1 MFEQISCPSCSTF
14 LKGGGDLFLLREI
27 PQKGKL
33 LLLINVHSYRRR
45 TSDNFQCPKVF
56 QTKSIFSLWIEKLFS
71 WFISSSLPMMTE
83 SRFINPP
90 SFPRGILPS
99 PDFKLL
105 IEMII
110 QFNVILFELFR
121 FLPLPMRTQWKEAEG
136 IKKFVC
142 CLS

>member
-1 MFEQISCPSCSTF
+1 
-14 LKGGGDLFLLREI
+14 
-27 PQKGKL
+27 
-33 LLLINVHSYRRR
+33 
-45 TSDNFQCPKVF
+45 
-56 QTKSIFSLWIEKLFS
+56 
-71 WFISSSLPMMTE
+71 MMTE

-136 IKKFVC
+136 IKKIIKSLCAVYLRNFPENEN
-142 CLS
+142 SMER